1 MAGFKCYLGHCGVR
15 KLRIVIVG
23 AGDVAKRLTQS
34 NVSTRAMW
42 IGLAR
47 NAQSADAQRVAQIL
61 PIHADLDSR
70 ASLKRAAALARA
82 AFAVLYLAPPPN
94 QGNDDPRLARWLSA
108 TARKPRIRPR
118 AAGSLIKANARQ
130 SGNYAAKRKSKS
142 TQRCVYVSTTGVYG
156 DQLGAC
162 VRETTRVHAGS
173 ARAKRRVAAE
183 TLLRKHHRHSAQRA
197 TILRAPGIYA
207 AERLPIERLRAGTPA
222 LLAHEDVYTNHIHAD
237 DLAHAVWL
245 AIFRGRVNRVLNIVD
260 DAQLKMGEYFDTVAT
275 ALNLPKPPRLSR
287 VMLQRE
293 VTPMLYSFMSESRR
307 IENAR
312 MKRELRIKL
321 RHSTPQD
328 FLRTQKPL
336 DLLQRSLL

>member
-1 MAGFKCYLGHCGVR
+1 VR

-34 NVSTRAMW
+34 DVSTRATW

-47 NAQSADAQRVAQIL
+47 NAQSADAQRVAGIL
-61 PIHADLDSR
+61 PITADLDSR
-70 ASLKRAAALARA
+70 ATLTRAAALARVA
-82 AFAVLYLAPPPN
+82 NAVLYLAPPPT
-94 QGNDDPRLARWLSA
+94 QGDGDPRLQRWLSA
-108 TARKPRIRPR
+108 IVRKPRTRLPKSRGKLKRTAHSSKRP
-118 AAGSLIKANARQ
+118 AAP
-130 SGNYAAKRKSKS
+130 
-142 TQRCVYVSTTGVYG
+142 CVYVSTTGVYG
-156 DQLGAC
+156 DQLGEW
-162 VRETTRVHAGS
+162 VGETTRLRAGS

-183 TLLRKHHRHSAQRA
+183 RMLRAQYQQRAARA

-245 AIFRGRVNRVLNIVD
+245 AIFRGRSQRVLNIVD
-260 DAQLKMGEYFDTVAT
+260 DGEMKMGEYFDAVAAVL
-275 ALNLPKPPRLSR
+275 ALAKPPRLSR
-287 VMLQRE
+287 ALLQRQ

-307 IENAR
+307 IENTR
-312 MKRELRIKL
+312 MKRELRMTL
-321 RHSTPQD
+321 RYATPKD
-328 FLRTQKPL
+328 FLSTQQPL